1 MKEIKLDLKRIF
13 EKEKQP
19 YFRAQYEFTPEELK
33 IPADVGEINSPVKV
47 EVYII
52 KNPRGE
58 GYKVNYTIIGNIDLT
73 CSRCLEV
80 FSKDLG
86 GEHTVFAQSGYE
98 EREHL
103 RESDLNTYSLEG
115 NILNLTQLIREQIL
129 LDLPY
134 KPLCHPD
141 CRGIEL
147 EDSQTAQS
155 PFGELK
161 KLLKK

>member
-1 MKEIKLDLKRIF
+1 MKEVKLDLKQIF

-33 IPADVGEINSPVKV
+33 IPADVGDVNTPVKV
-47 EVYII
+47 DVYIT

-58 GYKVNYTIIGNIDLT
+58 GYKVTYSIKGNIELT

-86 GEHTVFAQSGYE
+86 GEHTVVAQNGYE
-98 EREHL
+98 ERENL

-115 NILNLTQLIREQIL
+115 DTLNLTQLVREQIL
-129 LDLPY
+129 LDVPY
-134 KPLCHPD
+134 KPLCHPE
-141 CRGIEL
+141 CKGIEV
-147 EDSQTAQS
+147 EEKQNQS